1 MSTNI
6 FSLGRSET
14 DWIGADYKQDFQAD
28 YTDI

>member
-6 FSLGRSET
+6 FSLERSAT
-14 DWIGADYKQDFQAD
+14 DWIAADYEHDFQAD